1 MNKPLRHHEL
11 ISHEKQLSDDAEY
24 VEMYAKREKEVPEL
38 ENLIE
43 RGRTSTEG
51 HYGCDATLSVDPG

>member
-1 MNKPLRHHEL
+1 M
-11 ISHEKQLSDDAEY
+11 SDDAEY

-43 RGRTSTEG
+43 RGRTSAEG
-51 HYGCDATLSVDPG
+51 HYSCDATLSVDHG